1 MGGDDS
7 LLAMFAETAEKYGC
21 WLAENVKEEDLVRRA
36 DADGFNWEMA
46 RQGGLAGFVSGLLPE
61 ELGGAGLD
69 GLSRAVA
76 LERMA
81 RGRAGAASLF
91 AVHWA
96 GVIALLEVGDRAE
109 VSEWLSAMAGE
120 AESDRPLLCGVA
132 VPAPVIGNDVAWP
145 EAKDP
150 DGRLSISGEFIAP
163 VDPGI
168 CDRIVVAAPGPD
180 GDAVIA
186 WCRGD
191 ELASAV
197 KAANPGSGLLEVPLA
212 GLCLEGFEPDAA
224 ALASGGAGS
233 RAAAALQR
241 ALYLGLASA
250 MAGNAA
256 AASSYAWEYARE
268 RTQTGRPIIEHM
280 EVRRMLERMET
291 LVEAARATALAAAA
305 DEGGEND
312 LAVAR
317 RAYMFA
323 GESCEE
329 VCLDAVQCLGGYGY
343 MEDYGLERRL
353 RDHKSM
359 QCILGSHP
367 LDWVGGGWP

>member
-96 GVIALLEVGDRAE
+96 V
-109 VSEWLSAMAGE
+109 AGE

-132 VPAPVIGNDVAWP
+132 VPAPVIGSDGDWP

-163 VDPGI
+163 ADPGI
-168 CDRIVVAAPGPD
+168 CDRVVVVAPGLDHKP
-180 GDAVIA
+180 VIA

-212 GLCLEGFEPDAA
+212 GLCLDNFKPDAA

-256 AASSYAWEYARE
+256 AAAGYAREYARE

-291 LVEAARATALAAAA
+291 LVEAARATGLAAAVA
-305 DEGGEND
+305 EGGEND

-323 GESCEE
+323 GEACEE

-359 QCILGSHP
+359 QCVLGSHP